1 MEYFKH
7 DINAS
12 EDDKIC
18 ELLAQEGYEM
28 LGYYWRFIEYLY
40 SRDGKLPKAKIN
52 SVAWALHMDISK
64 LNHLIYDFG
73 LFHEVDDCII
83 SKRVLMEV
91 ENFAETGRRM
101 AEIGRK
107 GGQASAKARGQAYAE
122 ARDLAD
128 GEADGQQNK
137 KKKIKENKEN
147 KNCALSGDDDT
158 EFLVHPNS
166 GELYKVV
173 DGVMYNKKGKRLN
186 EAGYIDIDF
195 GLSKGGNW

>member
-1 MEYFKH
+1 MDYFKH

-52 SVAWALHMDISK
+52 SVAWALHMDIGK

-73 LFHEVDDCII
+73 LFHEVENCII
-83 SKRVLMEV
+83 SKRVLTEV

-101 AEIGRK
+101 AELGRK
-107 GGQASAKARGQAYAE
+107 GGQASAKARCQASAKACGLE
-122 ARDLAD
+122 D

-137 KKKIKENKEN
+137 KKKIKENRKN
-147 KNCALSGDDDT
+147 KDCALSGGEDDKPWDQ
-158 EFLVHPNS
+158 V
-166 GELYKVV
+166 
-173 DGVMYNKKGKRLN
+173 
-186 EAGYIDIDF
+186 
-195 GLSKGGNW
+195 SKGYVF

>member
-1 MEYFKH
+1 MDYFKH

-101 AEIGRK
+101 AAIGRK

-137 KKKIKENKEN
+137 KKKIKENKDN

-173 DGVMYNKKGKRLN
+173 DGVMYNKRGKRLN
-186 EAGYIDIDF
+186 DAGYVNIDF
-195 GLSKGGNW
+195 GLSKGADW

>member
-1 MEYFKH
+1 MDYFKH

-101 AEIGRK
+101 SEIGRK
-107 GGQASAKARGQAYAE
+107 GGQASAKARGKAYAE
-122 ARDLAD
+122 ARDLAY

-147 KNCALSGDDDT
+147 KNCALSGDDDI
-158 EFLVHPNS
+158 EFLAHPNS

-173 DGVMYNKKGKRLN
+173 DGVMYNKRGKRLN
-186 EAGYIDIDF
+186 DAGYVDIDF
-195 GLSKGGNW
+195 GLSKGADW

>member
-1 MEYFKH
+1 MDYFKH

-107 GGQASAKARGQAYAE
+107 GGQASAKAYGST
-122 ARDLAD
+122 D
-128 GEADGQQNK
+128 GEAVGQQNK
-137 KKKIKENKEN
+137 KNKRKENKEN

-166 GELYKVV
+166 GELYKIV
-173 DGVMYNKKGKRLN
+173 DGVMYNKRGKRLN
-186 EAGYIDIDF
+186 DAGYVNIDF
-195 GLSKGGNW
+195 GLSKGADW

>member
-1 MEYFKH
+1 MDYFKH

-137 KKKIKENKEN
+137 KKKIKENKKN

-173 DGVMYNKKGKRLN
+173 DGVMYNKRGKRLN
-186 EAGYIDIDF
+186 DSGYVDIDS
-195 GLSKGGNW
+195 GLSKGADW

>member
-1 MEYFKH
+1 MDYFKH

-137 KKKIKENKEN
+137 KN

-173 DGVMYNKKGKRLN
+173 DGVMYNKRGKRLN
-186 EAGYIDIDF
+186 DAGYVDIDF
-195 GLSKGGNW
+195 GLSKGADW

>member
-91 ENFAETGRRM
+91 ENFAEVGRRM

-107 GGQASAKARGQAYAE
+107 GGQASAKARGQASAKAYGSTY
-122 ARDLAD
+122 

-137 KKKIKENKEN
+137 KNKIKENRKN
-147 KNCALSGDDDT
+147 KDCALSGGEDDKPWDQ
-158 EFLVHPNS
+158 V
-166 GELYKVV
+166 
-173 DGVMYNKKGKRLN
+173 
-186 EAGYIDIDF
+186 
-195 GLSKGGNW
+195 SKGYVF

>member
-1 MEYFKH
+1 MDYFKH

-107 GGQASAKARGQAYAE
+107 GGQASAKARGQASAK
-122 ARDLAD
+122 ACGLDD
-128 GEADGQQNK
+128 GKADGQQNK
-137 KKKIKENKEN
+137 KNKRKENKEN
-147 KNCALSGDDDT
+147 KNCALPGDDGT

-173 DGVMYNKKGKRLN
+173 DGVMYNKRGRRLN

-195 GLSKGGNW
+195 GLSKGADW

>member
-1 MEYFKH
+1 MDYFKH

-107 GGQASAKARGQAYAE
+107 GGQASAKAYGST
-122 ARDLAD
+122 D

-137 KKKIKENKEN
+137 KNKIKENRKNKE
-147 KNCALSGDDDT
+147 CALSGGEDDKPWDQ
-158 EFLVHPNS
+158 V
-166 GELYKVV
+166 
-173 DGVMYNKKGKRLN
+173 
-186 EAGYIDIDF
+186 
-195 GLSKGGNW
+195 SKGYVF